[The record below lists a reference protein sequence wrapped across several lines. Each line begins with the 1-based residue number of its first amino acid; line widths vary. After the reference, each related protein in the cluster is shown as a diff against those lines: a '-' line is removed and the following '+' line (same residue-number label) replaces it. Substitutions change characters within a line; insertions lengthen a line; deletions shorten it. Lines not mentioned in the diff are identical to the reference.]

1 MRLDGQ
7 RRTVLLV
14 GLALLIV
21 LAVALVAVGCGSTAT
36 TTTTAAAATTTT
48 AAAATTT
55 TAAGAA
61 TTTTAAAATTT
72 TVAAATTGKE
82 QGKKIAIINAEGT
95 NQATVDLRNQFLPIA
110 KAAGLTIEENDDAAG
125 DYTKLLGFVD
135 NAIAQKVDAIWLPIS
150 SDSEIQT
157 ALQHA
162 KTANIPVFGGDVS
175 DDPLFTHTTISDD
188 QKIGA
193 MMMEELA
200 KRINYTGNI
209 YMIKDDTYG
218 IILQRHLGA
227 LSILQKYPNIHDLQ
241 DYQGS
246 AVNPIGR
253 GHDIMQNI
261 LTSSPKKGSIAGLWS
276 LQDEMAVGAAQ
287 AAEAAGRTEIAI
299 VGCDAAGVA
308 ITEMKKPNSPMKATV
323 AQDWFAQATASV
335 KAMVEYFNGQ
345 PIPNRVEAFPGT
357 LVTQEMV
364 QSGAWPTTSTT

>member
-1 MRLDGQ
+1 
-7 RRTVLLV
+7 LLV
-14 GLALLIV
+14 VLAL
-21 LAVALVAVGCGSTAT
+21 ALVAVGCGSTAT

-55 TAAGAA
+55 TAAGAE

-72 TVAAATTGKE
+72 TAAAAATGKE

-110 KAAGLTIEENDDAAG
+110 KAAGLVIEENSDAAG

-150 SDSEIQT
+150 ADSQIQT

-162 KTANIPVFGGDVS
+162 KAANIPVFGGDVS

-218 IILQRHLGA
+218 IILQRHVGA
-227 LSILQKYPNIHDLQ
+227 LSVLTKYPNIHDIQ
-241 DYQGS
+241 DYQGVP
-246 AVNPIGR
+246 VNPIGR

-287 AAEAAGRTEIAI
+287 ACEAAGRTEIAI

-308 ITEMKKPNSPMKATV
+308 MTEMKKPNSPMKATV

-345 PIPNRVEAFPGT
+345 PIPNRLESFPGQ